1 MRRSPV
7 LLCLALALGCAPQ
20 TAPEPPPEAAAV
32 MVPEATDAPAPVTV
46 ARGYDGPVAPIA
58 APLDLGYG
66 DASFRTKVTI
76 TVAGNADGEDR
87 VNTLAVHHSGRLE
100 RVGGRVLGRLVTE
113 RIEIDGVPGANRE
126 ALLVQD
132 LVLGRKGELVEI
144 ATRAP
149 LQSEAEDA
157 LPERYRALEQRWRE
171 RLPPFTA
178 APVAAGDPVYEDAH
192 LLAPLRLM
200 LQERTYE
207 MREVRPL
214 RAVAVG
220 RVPCAGRECLLA
232 RLEGE
237 AVLLAPRGALEVTT
251 DGYELIDLA
260 TGLIVDGPG
269 IVELRRGGAG
279 QVLTMSIRTETSL

>member
-1 MRRSPV
+1 MRRPSA
-7 LLCLALALGCAPQ
+7 LLCLALALGCTPKPSPAPPAEVAALVPEVA
-20 TAPEPPPEAAAV
+20 APPPPPE
-32 MVPEATDAPAPVTV
+32 P
-46 ARGYDGPVAPIA
+46 RFYDGPVAPIA

-76 TVAGNADGEDR
+76 AVAGSGDGQER
-87 VNTLAVHHSGRLE
+87 VSTLAVHHSGRLE

-113 RIEIDGVPGANRE
+113 RIEIDGKPGPNRE

-132 LVLGRKGELVEI
+132 LVLGRKGELIEV

-149 LQSEAEDA
+149 VQSEAEEP

-171 RLPPFTA
+171 RLPTF
-178 APVAAGDPVYEDAH
+178 VAARVAEGDAVYEDAH

-200 LQERTYE
+200 LQERPYE
-207 MREVRPL
+207 LREVRPL

-220 RVPCAGRECLLA
+220 RAPCGGRDCLLA

-237 AVLLAPRGALEVTT
+237 AVLLVPRGTLEVTT
-251 DGYELIDLA
+251 EGYELIDLS
-260 TGLIVDGPG
+260 TGLIVDGRA
-269 IVELRRGGAG
+269 VVDLRRGGG
-279 QVLTMSIRTETSL
+279 QALSLSVRTETSL